1 VIVVDVNVLSYSLI
15 EGRRTQEALAL
26 RAVDPDWRLPP
37 VWKHEF
43 ANVLVNYARRGGM
56 SEARATALSRGAV
69 ASYGPREVSPDYER
83 VLETA
88 LKKGLSSYDAEYL
101 VLAEELGCPCV
112 TEDRAVRLSSPG
124 KSMSMQEYLA
134 KHG

>member
-1 VIVVDVNVLSYSLI
+1 VIVVDVNVLAYSLI

-26 RAVDPDWRLPP
+26 QSLDPDWRLPP

-43 ANVLVNYARRGGM
+43 ANVLVSYARRGGM
-56 SEARATALSRGAV
+56 SEARATALFRGAV
-69 ASYGPREVSPDYER
+69 ASYGPREVSPNYER

-101 VLAEELGCPCV
+101 VLAEELDCPCI
-112 TEDRAVRLSSPG
+112 TEDRALGASAPG
-124 KSMSMQEYLA
+124 KAMSMQEYLG
-134 KHG
+134 KHK